1 VQTSGLPPH
10 IEERQSRA
18 YPIALVAL
26 CVVVFFYRL
35 GALPFI
41 GPDEPRYAQV
51 AREMFASGDWVTP
64 RLAGLHWFEK
74 PVLTYWLSAIGYWL
88 FGENELGARA
98 GVAVVACLGALL
110 LYAVGRRIRSA
121 RYGYLSAA
129 ALVTCGMW
137 PGFARGAT
145 FDLPLA
151 VAMAAA
157 LLSFFLWERGG
168 GESLRL
174 WVVFAFALGLAVLAK
189 GLAGIVLPL
198 AIVVPYL
205 LLAGRWRIVLMPRQL
220 LLGAAIFLATA
231 AVWYGPVIARHG
243 GEFINEFFI
252 GHHFQR
258 YLSNK
263 YRHPQPI
270 YFFPLV
276 VFAGSFPWTF
286 FLLES
291 LWRSLRRG
299 RALADDRFRL
309 FLLLWLIVPVVFF
322 SFSGSK
328 LPGYILPV
336 FPAIA
341 LLVGDE
347 LDRWWSK
354 APNWRLG
361 VLTALLIA
369 GAGIGTIFV
378 GQRDLGASGRDVWWM
393 AIVAIAVAA
402 IYLAL
407 MWFRGGRAATIFL
420 PFGLCAI
427 VVAAAHLVFPA
438 LGNRES
444 LRLLATI
451 ATQQAHPGEQLVFFV
466 NHDHG
471 INFYATG
478 LPRRDT
484 KSELVTLFSADEI
497 ALLVQVSRS
506 GSLLVVSKKRWIEGV
521 IGSEKLSVETLGE
534 QNFQSR
540 CSPDCDWVLMRA
552 RRK

>member
-1 VQTSGLPPH
+1 
-10 IEERQSRA
+10 
-18 YPIALVAL
+18 
-26 CVVVFFYRL
+26 
-35 GALPFI
+35 
-41 GPDEPRYAQV
+41 
-51 AREMFASGDWVTP
+51 
-64 RLAGLHWFEK
+64 
-74 PVLTYWLSAIGYWL
+74 
-88 FGENELGARA
+88 
-98 GVAVVACLGALL
+98 
-110 LYAVGRRIRSA
+110 
-121 RYGYLSAA
+121 
-129 ALVTCGMW
+129 
-137 PGFARGAT
+137 
-145 FDLPLA
+145 
-151 VAMAAA
+151 
-157 LLSFFLWERGG
+157 
-168 GESLRL
+168 
-174 WVVFAFALGLAVLAK
+174 
-189 GLAGIVLPL
+189 
-198 AIVVPYL
+198 
-205 LLAGRWRIVLMPRQL
+205 LAGRWRIVLTPRRL

-378 GQRDLGASGRDVWWM
+378 GPRDLGASGRDVWWM
-393 AIVAIAVAA
+393 AVVAIAVAA

-407 MWFRGGRAATIFL
+407 MWFHGGRAATIFL
-420 PFGLCAI
+420 SFGLCAI

-444 LRLLATI
+444 LRPLATI

-521 IGSEKLSVETLGE
+521 TGSEKLSVETLGE

-552 RRK
+552 RRKD